1 MKGALADKPV
11 TNFAPLPTG
20 VLDGASPT
28 SSPVAPVLPSPSPVD
43 EAPVANLVVVPDLVG
58 KSISQALVL
67 LSGANLLGNFVMSNG
82 TPLPANT
89 SALIVVSQNPV
100 VSSVVTPGSTVLI
113 SVQ

>member
-1 MKGALADKPV
+1 
-11 TNFAPLPTG
+11 

-43 EAPVANLVVVPDLVG
+43 EAPVANLVVVPDLAG